1 MNKINIPPFTWVG
14 CVDSHEYSLSKMFQ
28 WWLRKENERCIQT
41 CWSHWSFLRLFKS
54 TVNLS
59 WFRTILI
66 LLIIDMRMLFKRH
79 WINWNS
85 VIIHWIYIHLKI
97 KKLISIRNNFFL
109 NYFMSYRLCPDDD
122 VEYCRFLW
130 IVFKK
135 IFEISWNLIR
145 LILLR
150 IISRCFFRV
159 VPIEW

>member
-1 MNKINIPPFTWVG
+1 
-14 CVDSHEYSLSKMFQ
+14 
-28 WWLRKENERCIQT
+28 
-41 CWSHWSFLRLFKS
+41 
-54 TVNLS
+54 
-59 WFRTILI
+59 LI